1 MEQHGVRAYLSF
13 SKTPTFV
20 GTGELVLLHVSG
32 RWTLSTMVSIG
43 LDLILLLLVFRY
55 QLFPSFRRGGLLLS
69 SSFLPLAEE
78 TVDPSWTPFLL
89 AVKISDRRCFFVSP
103 RSHPSSDM
111 DALSSAALWVGV
123 HGQVGVQGQVSGLDF
138 PVRGIFP
145 VQLGPFMTLVSSV
158 DLAGRKGETLC
169 FFGIVCVCEHFFCW
183 AWRQNQSA

>member
-89 AVKISDRRCFFVSP
+89 AVKISDRRCFWESP
-103 RSHPSSDM
+103 TSPPSSDM
-111 DALSSAALWVGV
+111 DAASFIISSILGWSSRASW
-123 HGQVGVQGQVSGLDF
+123 SSRTSEWFGLPRSRDF
-138 PVRGIFP
+138 PCAAWTFH
-145 VQLGPFMTLVSSV
+145 
-158 DLAGRKGETLC
+158 DAG
-169 FFGIVCVCEHFFCW
+169 FVC
-183 AWRQNQSA
+183 